1 MTIVHVNYNNV
12 VKIVMIDTRIMAIL
26 AIE

>member
-12 VKIVMIDTRIMAIL
+12 VKIVMIDTRIIAIS